1 MKPLEDFVQIVNRK
15 RYSTRTATL
24 LAGNDYWDGH
34 NFERHG
40 RNSFL
45 FRSPRGAY
53 FVLHQTTWQGEHTG
67 IRPLTTD
74 EAADLWERLP
84 ERRVDFEDAFLGMT
98 LEDA

>member
-1 MKPLEDFVQIVNRK
+1 MKPLEDFTAIVNRK

-45 FRSPRGAY
+45 FRTARGAY
-53 FVLHQTTWQGEHTG
+53 FALYQTRWQEEHTG

>member
-1 MKPLEDFVQIVNRK
+1 MKPLEDFTAIVNRK

-24 LAGNDYWDGH
+24 LAGNDFWDGH

-45 FRSPRGAY
+45 YRTARGAY
-53 FVLHQTTWQGEHTG
+53 FALHQTSWQGERTSVE
-67 IRPLTTD
+67 PLTTD

-84 ERRVDFEDAFLGMT
+84 ERRIDFEDAFPGMT

>member
-45 FRSPRGAY
+45 YRTARGAY
-53 FVLHQTTWQGEHTG
+53 FALHQTRWSGEHTG
-67 IRPLTTD
+67 VKPLTPD

-84 ERRVDFEDAFLGMT
+84 EHRVDFEDAFLGMT
-98 LEDA
+98 LKDA

>member
-1 MKPLEDFVQIVNRK
+1 MKPLEDFTAIVNRK

-45 FRSPRGAY
+45 YRTARGAY
-53 FVLHQTTWQGEHTG
+53 FALHQTTWQGERTC
-67 IRPLTTD
+67 IEPLTTD

-84 ERRVDFEDAFLGMT
+84 EHRSCWEDAFSKLT